1 MQQATTREND
11 TLLII
16 QTKCVLRLDLC
27 GLLGVMGSVEVLGMD
42 MILDSQNW
50 MLFQATARTNDSKIS
65 QQSSLGHVRL
75 KYTGS
80 E

>member
-50 MLFQATARTNDSKIS
+50 MLFQATARTDDTKIS
-65 QQSSLGHVRL
+65 HQSSLGHVRL